1 MENNLLYYAILKY
14 SPSLVSGENINI
26 AALFYYPDSKYKELY
41 TIRDWKR
48 VAAFDDTLNIPLLKD
63 VLLDIGDDIGT
74 ALMNSEFDINTFC
87 AQYHSELYFSAP
99 ECITNITVELL
110 SEQIEE
116 IKRMYFQFEYA
127 QALRPTHGQQKTFLS
142 KILRAKAITYKKDL
156 KVIGKYQ
163 DQITYD
169 YVIKDCG
176 VKFMDL
182 NQKKGKGNT
191 LTSAKAW
198 AWNCMNRPKETSK
211 IIILVDYDE
220 NESELQPVL
229 DILNAVA
236 DDVINIHDG
245 FEKAIQKIMDNVS

>member
-1 MENNLLYYAILKY
+1 MIMLLR
-14 SPSLVSGENINI
+14 I
-26 AALFYYPDSKYKELY
+26 AALQSK
-41 TIRDWKR
+41 TTFAR
-48 VAAFDDTLNIPLLKD
+48 
-63 VLLDIGDDIGT
+63 LDI
-74 ALMNSEFDINTFC
+74 
-87 AQYHSELYFSAP
+87 
-99 ECITNITVELL
+99 
-110 SEQIEE
+110 
-116 IKRMYFQFEYA
+116 
-127 QALRPTHGQQKTFLS
+127 
-142 KILRAKAITYKKDL
+142 
-156 KVIGKYQ
+156 
-163 DQITYD
+163 
-169 YVIKDCG
+169 
-176 VKFMDL
+176 MDL